1 MIMACPGHAHFYT
14 HFLRKRKF
22 GNHSTSYQIPGGLFF
37 GGEGGGGGLYNFMF
51 NMIIPFSYQL

>member
-37 GGEGGGGGLYNFMF
+37 GGEGGGGGFIQFYV
-51 NMIIPFSYQL
+51 